1 MLVQFLV
8 VLIYSTPSGPF
19 FFAFYAQP
27 AYQGEERAAKIGL
40 FCPWF
45 ATEGTLGS
53 YCAHATIGSTPCILA
68 PTFSFVH
75 LSACMR
81 VLSLRSISACR
92 RMRLS
97 LSVQNLLSIRANL
110 SPIAWRLS
118 MKNTEARRT
127 TSCLDAGG
135 IGAKI
140 IHLIL
145 ADEIF
150 PPKFST
156 PS

>member
-27 AYQGEERAAKIGL
+27 AYQGEERAAKIRL

-53 YCAHATIGSTPCILA
+53 YCAHAMIGSTPCIIA

-75 LSACMR
+75 LSACMQ
-81 VLSLRSISACR
+81 VLSLRSISACK

-97 LSVQNLLSIRANL
+97 LSLCA
-110 SPIAWRLS
+110 
-118 MKNTEARRT
+118 
-127 TSCLDAGG
+127 
-135 IGAKI
+135 
-140 IHLIL
+140 
-145 ADEIF
+145 
-150 PPKFST
+150 KFSQHPRQSLT
-156 PS
+156 HCMVFEHEQCRGKKNIIVA

>member
-1 MLVQFLV
+1 MLVQFLA

-19 FFAFYAQP
+19 FFVFYAQP

-97 LSVQNLLSIRANL
+97 LYAKSSQHPRQSLTHCMAFEHEERRGKKNII
-110 SPIAWRLS
+110 IA
-118 MKNTEARRT
+118 
-127 TSCLDAGG
+127 
-135 IGAKI
+135 
-140 IHLIL
+140 
-145 ADEIF
+145 
-150 PPKFST
+150 
-156 PS
+156 